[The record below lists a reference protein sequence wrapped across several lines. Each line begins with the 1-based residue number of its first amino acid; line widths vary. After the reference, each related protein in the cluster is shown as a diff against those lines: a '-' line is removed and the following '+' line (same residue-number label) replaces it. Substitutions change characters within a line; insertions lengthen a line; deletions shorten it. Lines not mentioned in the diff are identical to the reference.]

1 MSYSTHNF
9 GPPDLASEPLV
20 DLNYARRHLIPKKDG
35 KPISPST
42 MQRWISKGVDGVRLA
57 VVYVGRKPHTSEAAI
72 QRFYQEMTAKRAAAL
87 AATEAVIAASESDL
101 IRAGLLRPRFP
112 RSSR

>member
-1 MSYSTHNF
+1 MSYESNNF

-35 KPISPST
+35 KPVSPST

-57 VVYVGRKPHTSEAAI
+57 VVYVGRKPHTLEAAI
-72 QRFYQEMTAKRAAAL
+72 QRFYHEMTAKRAAAL
-87 AATEAVIAASESDL
+87 AAAEARISASQIDL
-101 IRAGLLRPRFP
+101 MKAGLVRRRFP
-112 RSSR
+112 RTSK